1 MKWTPRS
8 SSNKRKRIDVMLKS
22 ISREQLLGLWVAAV
36 IVMMAYAVIGGTAIT
51 ASNSTLWLIAAVVP
65 PGIMFLLWH
74 PAAPM
79 TGGRLI
85 DTVDHTS
92 SARERP

>member
-1 MKWTPRS
+1 
-8 SSNKRKRIDVMLKS
+8 MLKRL
-22 ISREQLLGLWVAAV
+22 SREQLLGLWVAAV

-51 ASNSTLWLIAAVVP
+51 VSNSALWLIAAVVP

-79 TGGRLI
+79 TGGRLL
-85 DTVDHTS
+85 DTADRMS
-92 SARERP
+92 SARGRP

>member
-1 MKWTPRS
+1 
-8 SSNKRKRIDVMLKS
+8 MLKRL
-22 ISREQLLGLWVAAV
+22 SREQLLGLWVAAV

-51 ASNSTLWLIAAVVP
+51 VSNSALWLIAAVVP

-74 PAAPM
+74 TATPPA
-79 TGGRLI
+79 GGRLL
-85 DTVDHTS
+85 DTADRMS